1 MSKAP
6 MSKPGILYFCRVG
19 LFLMALFCLACGGS
33 TRQLRSLSIS
43 PAAGSTQV
51 QFTAIGTFVGSSHT
65 AAVNA
70 MWWTNQPWTYPPT
83 PFLITVS
90 STGLAQ
96 CQTLAPAGTY
106 TIWAVAPV
114 DPSVPLSQ
122 VSITTKQVSAT
133 AQITCP

>member
-1 MSKAP
+1 MSKTR
-6 MSKPGILYFCRVG
+6 ILFYFYCAG
-19 LFLMALFCLACGGS
+19 LLLMALFSLACGS
-33 TRQLRSLSIS
+33 SNRQLQSLSIT

-51 QFTAIGTFVGSSHT
+51 QFTAMGTFAGSSQT

-114 DPSVPLSQ
+114 DPSLPLSQ
-122 VSITTKQVSAT
+122 MTMTTKQVSAT